1 MSISVEWSAVDIDH
15 KVNDNEVMIVVS
27 DLTTTANYHFVWN
40 RDKLPKAP
48 ELRDDERG
56 ELAHRICKKLHDAQ
70 HVSVNDEKFIID
82 QLQKFELVTYVQ
94 GSRGW
99 EMMNTLG
106 QHNTLYLVADYNV
119 GCKDSALRVLG
130 STSSA
135 DLREAVGS
143 GLNGAIAMGMRFF
156 EPTKDAFHKSGFTML
171 DVVTPGSRIN
181 GFTVVKPGPSYTKPK
196 KRKKGKKT
204 HRRK

>member
-40 RDKLPKAP
+40 RDKLPNVP
-48 ELRDDERG
+48 QLRDDERA
-56 ELAHRICKKLHDAQ
+56 ELAHRICKKMHDAQ
-70 HVSVNDEKFIID
+70 HVAGNDEKFIID

-143 GLNGAIAMGMRFF
+143 GLNGAIAMGARFF
-156 EPTKDAFHKSGFTML
+156 EPTKDAFHKSGFTMMET
-171 DVVTPGSRIN
+171 VTPGSRIN
-181 GFTVVKPGPSYTKPK
+181 GFAVVKRGPAYTKPK
-196 KRKKGKKT
+196 NRKKNKKN
-204 HRRK
+204 RRK